1 MTLGPQTKMII
12 TRVRWYFH
20 IKAYLKIFLII
31 LLFSSPLSSHAIV
44 FHDSLGRNVTLC
56 ALPMRIIS
64 LAPSITEMIYFL
76 GLGDRLV
83 GVTRFSYFP
92 KEARKKPK
100 VGAYTDINVEK
111 VITLNPDLVIATAD
125 GNKRGDVEMLE
136 EAGIPVYVVN
146 PRRID
151 QVLDTIERLGELC
164 GVTGRAKGLV
174 SYLRERVVRV
184 VKAVRNRGRPLVLL
198 VINARPLMSVNRDT
212 IHHDIIQLA
221 GGRNMTGDHPF
232 TYPKLNMEEVIR
244 KGPDVIIIS
253 SMERGGEF
261 EKARKEWFRWPTL
274 PAVRKGNVYLIH
286 SDLIDRPASRIVNG
300 LEEMARLIHP
310 EVEWDER

>member
-1 MTLGPQTKMII
+1 MTQT
-12 TRVRWYFH
+12 RWHFH
-20 IKAYLKIFLII
+20 MKVYPILLLMI
-31 LLFSSPLSSHAIV
+31 LLFSSPLLSHAAV
-44 FHDSLGRNVTLC
+44 FHDSLGRHVVVC
-56 ALPMRIIS
+56 PLPMRIIS

-92 KEARKKPK
+92 QEAKNKPK
-100 VGAYTDINVEK
+100 VGVYTDINVET
-111 VITLNPDLVIATAD
+111 VITLNPDLVIGTAD

-146 PRRID
+146 PRRIS
-151 QVLDTIERLGELC
+151 QVLDTMERLGEIC
-164 GVTGRAKGLV
+164 GVPDRAQRLV
-174 SYLRERVVRV
+174 GYLRERVVRV
-184 VKAVRNRGRPLVLL
+184 VRAVEKKGRPRVLL
-198 VINARPLMSVNRDT
+198 LINVRPLMSVNRNT

-221 GGRNMTGDHPF
+221 GGWNMTGDQPI

-261 EKARKEWFRWPTL
+261 ERARKQWFQWPTL
-274 PAVRKGNVYLIH
+274 PAVRKGNVYLLD
-286 SDLIDRPASRIVNG
+286 SDLIDRPAPRIVRG

-310 EVEWDER
+310 EIEWYERQ